1 MIRSSRAL
9 THTREDTNTRSK
21 NTHHTH
27 THTPDERGGALLAAE
42 PPEAGVPREGRVG
55 LVHAEAV
62 VIPSGRMKNKTFN
75 YTCGEGA

>member
-9 THTREDTNTRSK
+9 THTRENTRSK
-21 NTHHTH
+21 KHTHHTH

-62 VIPSGRMKNKTFN
+62 VIPSGN
-75 YTCGEGA
+75 EE